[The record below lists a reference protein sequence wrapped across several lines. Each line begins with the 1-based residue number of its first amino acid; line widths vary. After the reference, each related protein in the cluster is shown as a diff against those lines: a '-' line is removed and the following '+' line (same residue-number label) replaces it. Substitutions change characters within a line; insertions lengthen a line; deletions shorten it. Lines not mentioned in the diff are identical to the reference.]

1 MKRRDQNKSIEQ
13 VNVGLYS
20 DGNLSLLGDALLW
33 PSKFS
38 VIDRMAIF
46 ANLKH
51 MHYAGGVP
59 YDGSRVTVLV
69 TVSLSLTIVYYLIA
83 TAGIILTIAFC
94 VFNFAFRKT
103 K

>member
-1 MKRRDQNKSIEQ
+1 MDQREHTFALFFDCICLLKGRIEFGPNGERKYARTEVLVKQYQRLVKGRDQNKSFEQ

-46 ANLKH
+46 VIFLQL
-51 MHYAGGVP
+51 
-59 YDGSRVTVLV
+59 R
-69 TVSLSLTIVYYLIA
+69 
-83 TAGIILTIAFC
+83 
-94 VFNFAFRKT
+94 
-103 K
+103 